1 MRDFIELFSN
11 SRFRTLWFARIISN
25 LGNGMAP
32 IALSFGVLAL
42 DGATARDLGFVLSA
56 QAIPIVLMLPF
67 GGVIADRLPRALV
80 IAVSDVILSAF
91 VIAMGVLFITDTA
104 TVAKLMALNV
114 IAGILNAIWWPA
126 FPGIVPAVMEERD
139 LNKANAV
146 IAIAA
151 NAGLIMGAAVAG
163 ALVTLFG
170 PGWAIVI
177 DGVTFLVAGAL
188 VFRLRRLTP
197 RTPPSGE
204 SVVGDL
210 RSGFGTFMSFRW
222 VWVIVAAFSIIVA
235 CMRAGF
241 DVSGPVLFKEQ
252 FGGAADY
259 SITQTALGVGFLLGA
274 LFATKYKPQRPL
286 VFCVL
291 VTFAMPVQFLLM
303 SMALPVWVLALG
315 AMAVG
320 MAFEQWGVHWT
331 TALQTHV
338 PRESLSRVSAFD
350 AMGSLIFGPVGLA
363 LAGPLIAAFGVS
375 EVLIGCAVITA
386 IMLALTLLDRE
397 VRGLRWVEEPA
408 TEMAPEPA
416 MDGV

>member
-1 MRDFIELFSN
+1 MWQALWVRDFVELFSN

-32 IALSFGVLAL
+32 IALSFGVLGL
-42 DGATARDLGFVLSA
+42 EGATARDLGFVLSA

-67 GGVIADRLPRALV
+67 GGVIADRLPRAMV
-80 IAVSDVILSAF
+80 IAVTDVILSGF

-104 TVAKLMALNV
+104 TVPTLMALNV
-114 IAGILNAIWWPA
+114 VVGILNAIWWPA

-139 LNKANAV
+139 LNQANAV
-146 IAIAA
+146 IAIAS
-151 NAGLIMGAAVAG
+151 NAGLIAGAAVAG
-163 ALVTLFG
+163 GLVTLVG
-170 PGWAIVI
+170 SGWAIVV
-177 DGVTFLVAGAL
+177 DGLTFFIAGVLVY
-188 VFRLRRLTP
+188 RLRKLTP
-197 RTPPSGE
+197 RTPPTGN

-222 VWVIVAAFSIIVA
+222 VWVIVGAFSIIVA

-252 FGGAADY
+252 FGGAGDY
-259 SITQTALGVGFLLGA
+259 SIAQTALAVGFLLGA

-291 VTFAMPVQFLLM
+291 VTFAMPVQFVLM
-303 SMALPVWVLALG
+303 SMAVPVWTLALG

-331 TALQTHV
+331 TALQTHI

-375 EVLIGCAVITA
+375 EVLLGCAVITA
-386 IMLALTLLDRE
+386 VMLGLTLLDRE
-397 VRGLRWVEEPA
+397 VRGLRWVEPVTPDE
-408 TEMAPEPA
+408 
-416 MDGV
+416 V